1 MAIAPTA
8 GPAPVAGE
16 SAASTQ
22 PWPNEGRGWFA
33 LAAVIFATFT
43 HSLAVTGCVSTP
55 VADNCDDSKS
65 CTTDSCD
72 PANGDAAGCVF
83 TQLSKS

>member
-33 LAAVIFATFT
+33 LAAVIFATFIT
-43 HSLAVTGCVSTP
+43 FLDQTAFALLAEKMKASFGIS
-55 VADNCDDSKS
+55 D
-65 CTTDSCD
+65 
-72 PANGDAAGCVF
+72 F
-83 TQLSKS
+83 TRSPNALGPR